1 MLHHQILMARRLRVG
16 SVQNVVIVAPVVK
29 AQAAVNIHLIRNV
42 LLTRIGLVAKV
53 VRAIVRVR
61 VAIIKAINLPN

>member
-1 MLHHQILMARRLRVG
+1 MLHHQILMVRRLRVG
-16 SVQNVVIVAPVVK
+16 SVLNVVIVAPVVK